1 MQSHLV
7 DQNKDVFPGRR
18 AGRWPAGSPA
28 LLLALILTAC
38 TTTTPPPCNPGTQ
51 LVNPTLWM
59 QSAAEYRAAALQ
71 TYSAARRALD
81 AALSADSPEPS
92 SRPRAVILDL
102 DETAL
107 DNSRY
112 AARRIEKGAPFSFGS
127 DWSAWV
133 SESASGAIPGVQ
145 EFLLYAQS
153 RGVTPVYI
161 TNRTADMEAAT
172 RANLQ
177 QLGFPLA
184 ADTLILRAPDGTP
197 DKSARRDAVAS
208 RYDVVLLL
216 GDDINDFT
224 PRATLTGDAP
234 WGTRWFI
241 LPNAIYGSWQ
251 PSAPCDVA
259 TVKGTAQ

>member
-7 DQNKDVFPGRR
+7 RYNKHVFLVLAFAL
-18 AGRWPAGSPA
+18 AGCATG
-28 LLLALILTAC
+28 TAA
-38 TTTTPPPCNPGTQ
+38 PCNPGTQ

-81 AALSADSPEPS
+81 AALSVDSTTPS

-112 AARRIEKGAPFSFGS
+112 AARRIEKDAPFSFGN

-184 ADTLILRAPDGTP
+184 ADTLILRAPDGTT

-208 RYDVVLLL
+208 RYDVILLL

-234 WGTRWFI
+234 WGTRWSAMTRKWRWEG
-241 LPNAIYGSWQ
+241 LT
-251 PSAPCDVA
+251 SAPCDVA